1 MAKKKETK
9 VEAQTPQVESDV
21 KLHPEDRYTIEKPK
35 VEEVDGARDVLK
47 ALKQKHIKEEKA
59 KQQWEVKERIYYLNN
74 NKKPLSYQLR
84 TNNLYWFDEEAG
96 YEREIKYCQNQKTCF
111 VDEMK
116 GDQRLEHIIFRG
128 GVLHVDRHKVTLQKF
143 LSMHPHSN
151 SIFYEHNPQVIAE
164 TQLDYLVL
172 EVQALTEARNMDIG
186 LAEAIMRVE
195 IGSNVSSMSSKELR
209 RDLLLFARENPSLF
223 LELASD
229 ENVVLRNFGVKAV
242 EANIITL
249 SGDQRYFVWC
259 SNKRKVMTVPFDEP
273 PYSALAQWF
282 KADEG
287 MEVYSNIE
295 KRLR

>member
-1 MAKKKETK
+1 
-9 VEAQTPQVESDV
+9 
-21 KLHPEDRYTIEKPK
+21 
-35 VEEVDGARDVLK
+35 
-47 ALKQKHIKEEKA
+47 
-59 KQQWEVKERIYYLNN
+59 
-74 NKKPLSYQLR
+74 
-84 TNNLYWFDEEAG
+84 
-96 YEREIKYCQNQKTCF
+96 
-111 VDEMK
+111 
-116 GDQRLEHIIFRG
+116 
-128 GVLHVDRHKVTLQKF
+128 
-143 LSMHPHSN
+143 MHPHNN

-259 SNKRKVMTVPFDEP
+259 SNKRKVMTVPFDEH

-282 KADEG
+282 KTDEG